1 MHSECNGLSRVP
13 CLLTFMIIKYILP
26 KMIKHLICSSCLQKL
41 LFLLI
46 NVKEKPFSQLKT
58 LLISNHKFKLTRKKI
73 KKTLNKSQVLPPVRS
88 LNLMLQA
95 KSTLKL
101 IWESNQDSR
110 LTFLWFWRMMDKEL
124 EEQMLVLKLET
135 KVNLR

>member
-1 MHSECNGLSRVP
+1 M
-13 CLLTFMIIKYILP
+13 
-26 KMIKHLICSSCLQKL
+26 
-41 LFLLI
+41 
-46 NVKEKPFSQLKT
+46 KT